1 MGVHQILTLLCG
13 LMMVLLFFRRSS
25 VDALIAIIENFTNN
39 FRGGPPTPMYPLPA
53 DDGALLRRRPR
64 RNRRPGR

>member
-13 LMMVLLFFRRSS
+13 LMMAILFFRRSS
-25 VDALIAIIENFTNN
+25 VDTLIEIIENFTNN
-39 FRGGPPTPMYPLPA
+39 FRGGPPTPMHPLPT

-64 RNRRPGR
+64 RTRR